1 MRSAGFTLIEILVV
15 LGLLAILVTMAVPS
29 LDNKVAR
36 TQIAES
42 VDLLKLL
49 KEQVSAYYTLNQ
61 SFPHSNL
68 DADIPPANKLI
79 GNYVERVELVDG
91 AFHISFGNKATA
103 QLKGKILSLRPIVV
117 KGSSKSP
124 MSWLCGNASIP
135 EGMEAVGQNRTTISA
150 NYLPINCF

>member
-1 MRSAGFTLIEILVV
+1 MRNAGFTLIEILVV
-15 LGLLAILVTMAVPS
+15 LALLAILVAMAAPS

-42 VDLLKLL
+42 VDLLKQL
-49 KEQVSAYYTLNQ
+49 KEQVNTYYTLNQ
-61 SFPHSNL
+61 NFPHTNL

-91 AFHISFGNKATA
+91 AFHINFGNKATA
-103 QLKGKILSLRPIVV
+103 QLKGKTLSLRPIIV
-117 KGSSKSP
+117 KGSAKSP

-135 EGMEAVGQNRTTISA
+135 DGMEAVGQNRTTVTA
-150 NYLPINCF
+150 KYLPINCF